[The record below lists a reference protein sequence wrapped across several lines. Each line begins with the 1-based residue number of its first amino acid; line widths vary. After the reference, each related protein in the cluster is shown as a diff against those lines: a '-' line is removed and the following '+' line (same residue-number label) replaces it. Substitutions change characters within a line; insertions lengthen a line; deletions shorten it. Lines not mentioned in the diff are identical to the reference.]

1 MKTLEEKKLLVKMAK
16 ILGQPVDPALIESIE
31 KEEKLNKTLFK
42 EEELKI
48 AGYEKG
54 TTFLN
59 RKPIFEVESKTLLS
73 EVTPTTVPPAK
84 IESDKP
90 KYEPAPAQLDLIP
103 KKKDLVQQTMST
115 LNVTAPKLISTLE
128 RKELEGMKR
137 TIAEMMHKIGTLSWG
152 GGGTG
157 VVRFIDLDDHKYPK
171 DIDYLQF
178 NESQTDTS
186 IGEFAVPGTLWW
198 NTQEDCLN
206 IKQSDDTTLQVGLEQ
221 YIRVRNLTGNT
232 MNSGTLVQF
241 AGVNGSFDPIAAPLL
256 ADSDFN
262 PIFTIGV
269 LTENIANNDVGRA
282 TTFGKVRRINTT
294 GSRQGQTWNL
304 GDLLWACPL
313 NPGCMTNVKPTAPN
327 TAISIAAVTRVDAT
341 QGEILVRPTI
351 TPRLYYGD
359 FVRTTSQTANT
370 ADTAFVVELN
380 ETEFASGFT
389 LGANSEII
397 AVESGLYK
405 VAITLNF
412 TSSTSS
418 LTRFYHWI
426 RVNGVDVPNSTIR
439 GSIAQNGGD
448 AGVASNHIVSL
459 NAGDNVQIMWA
470 VGRTQVSLVGSSAT
484 AFAPTSPAAI
494 VNIFQVNL

>member
-1 MKTLEEKKLLVKMAK
+1 MKTLEEKKLLVKMARAF
-16 ILGQPVDPALIESIE
+16 GQPVDQALIESIE
-31 KEEKLNKTLFK
+31 REEKLNQVFFGKNK
-42 EEELKI
+42 S
-48 AGYEKG
+48 
-54 TTFLN
+54 
-59 RKPIFEVESKTLLS
+59 ESKTPILKEDLL
-73 EVTPTTVPPAK
+73 
-84 IESDKP
+84 IEA
-90 KYEPAPAQLDLIP
+90 EPAPKPAETNIQPPEDF
-103 KKKDLVQQTMST
+103 KVQQVANY
-115 LNVTAPKLISTLE
+115 LNTVSNVKKPPLTTALMDNEFEAL
-128 RKELEGMKR
+128 RKTVADLLSKVN
-137 TIAEMMHKIGTLSWG
+137 TLSWG

-157 VVRFIDLDDHKYPK
+157 AVRFDDLDDHRYPQ
-171 DIDYLQF
+171 DIDYLGF

-186 IGEFAVPGTLWW
+186 IGEFAVPGTLYW

-206 IKQSDDTTLQVGLEQ
+206 IKQSDNTTLQVGLEQ

-304 GDLLWACPL
+304 GDILWACPL

-327 TAISIAAVTRVDAT
+327 TAISIAAVTRVNAT

-370 ADTAFVVELN
+370 ADTAIVVGLN

-389 LGANSEII
+389 LGSNSEII

-470 VGRTQVSLVGSSAT
+470 VGGTQVSLVGSPAT

>member
-1 MKTLEEKKLLVKMAK
+1 MKTLEEKKLLVKMAQAF
-16 ILGQPVDPALIESIE
+16 GQPVDQTLIESIE
-31 KEEKLNKTLFK
+31 REEKLAAVFFNESKN
-42 EEELKI
+42 EPE
-48 AGYEKG
+48 
-54 TTFLN
+54 
-59 RKPIFEVESKTLLS
+59 KPIPILKEDLITEVEPTLKPAETNLQ
-73 EVTPTTVPPAK
+73 PPEEYK
-84 IESDKP
+84 
-90 KYEPAPAQLDLIP
+90 
-103 KKKDLVQQTMST
+103 VQQ
-115 LNVTAPKLISTLE
+115 VTNYLDTVSNTKKQPLAAALMDKEFEAL
-128 RKELEGMKR
+128 RKTVIDLLQKVN
-137 TIAEMMHKIGTLSWG
+137 TLSWG
-152 GGGTG
+152 GGGSG
-157 VVRFIDLDDHKYPK
+157 VVRYYDLDDHQYPTDVK
-171 DIDYLQF
+171 LLQL
-178 NESQTDTS
+178 NTEGPDSYAVLLPGS
-186 IGEFAVPGTLWW
+186 IGW
-198 NTQEDCLN
+198 NPQEDCLN
-206 IKQSDDTTLQVGLEQ
+206 VYQDDGTTLQVGLEQ

-241 AGVNGSFDPIAAPLL
+241 TGVNGSFDPIAAPLL
-256 ADSDFN
+256 ADSNFN

-269 LTENIANNDVGRA
+269 LAENIANNDVGRA

-294 GSRQGQTWNL
+294 GSKQGQTWQI

-370 ADTAFVVELN
+370 ADTALVVGLN
-380 ETEFASGFT
+380 KTEFASGFT

-405 VAITLNF
+405 VAVTLNF
-412 TSSTSS
+412 TSTSS
-418 LTRFYHWI
+418 NLTRFYHWI
-426 RVNGVDVPNSTIR
+426 RVNGIDVEDSTIR
-439 GSIAQNGGD
+439 GSISSNGGD

-470 VGRTQVSLVGSSAT
+470 VQGTQVSLVGSAAT

-494 VNIFQVNL
+494 VNVFQVNL